1 MKKQVGRNYT
11 VGKSDEELIGHIGF
25 GGLIE
30 VDIETEKKVLITGA
44 GSYILNHH
52 RNL

>member
-30 VDIETEKKVLITGA
+30 VDIEEIFFVLTHTFLCK
-44 GSYILNHH
+44 SLV
-52 RNL
+52 